1 MKAGRQHRVPLS
13 DAAMAVL
20 EKLHTIRTNEF
31 VFPGQ
36 RKDKPLSHVSMAKVL
51 NRLGVENATPH
62 GFRSSFRD
70 FAGNETEFLR
80 EVAEAALAH
89 TVGDAAEQAYR
100 REDALE
106 KRRQLM
112 SMWASFVCGDGV
124 VVPLRQRV

>member
-1 MKAGRQHRVPLS
+1 VR
-13 DAAMAVL
+13 
-20 EKLHTIRTNEF
+20 TIRTNEF
-31 VFPGQ
+31 IFPGQ

-51 NRLGVENATPH
+51 SRLGVESATPH

-70 FAGNETEFLR
+70 FAGNETQFQR

-112 SMWASFVCGDGV
+112 SMWASFVCGYGKV
-124 VVPLRQRV
+124 VSLKRKA